1 MPFSTPKRQ
10 AFIALDWLFRGSS
23 CSLSLII
30 SIYMVLWYASVVII
44 PLTGG
49 LDDIVAPLPAHIDAG
64 IYWNTFLLTATLWQT
79 FLCLRNIGCWL
90 LRFVSAVIM
99 SICVVYT
106 VLVPSLSL
114 LVNYKILPVLGVG
127 SLMIMFASLL
137 VVARHFRR

>member
-30 SIYMVLWYASVVII
+30 SIYMVLWYASVVLI

-49 LDDIVAPLPAHIDAG
+49 IDGIVAPLPDHVDAG
-64 IYWNTFLLTATLWQT
+64 VYWNTFLLAATLWQT
-79 FLCLRNIGCWL
+79 FLCLRDIGSWL

-99 SICVVYT
+99 SMCVVYT

-114 LVNYKILPVLGVG
+114 LVDNHILPVMGVG
-127 SLMIMFASLL
+127 SFLIMFASLL